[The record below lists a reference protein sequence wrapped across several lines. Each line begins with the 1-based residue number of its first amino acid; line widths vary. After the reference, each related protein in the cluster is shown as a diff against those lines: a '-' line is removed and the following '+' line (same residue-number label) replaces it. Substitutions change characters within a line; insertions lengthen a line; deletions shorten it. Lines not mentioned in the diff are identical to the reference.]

1 MYQRIDVHKLY
12 AFFNWVLNQRR
23 GKDGRRRQGLKYRSS
38 LETYWKIF
46 RLVYEREM
54 QEKIS
59 RETSRRINKN
69 VYYHPFLYSPRHL
82 CKSGLETESFRDADP
97 RLACFSR

>member
-59 RETSRRINKN
+59 RETSRRLNKN
-69 VYYHPFLYSPRHL
+69 VYYHPFLYSL
-82 CKSGLETESFRDADP
+82 CTYAYPVWRRNRFTMLTRGLVAF
-97 RLACFSR
+97 